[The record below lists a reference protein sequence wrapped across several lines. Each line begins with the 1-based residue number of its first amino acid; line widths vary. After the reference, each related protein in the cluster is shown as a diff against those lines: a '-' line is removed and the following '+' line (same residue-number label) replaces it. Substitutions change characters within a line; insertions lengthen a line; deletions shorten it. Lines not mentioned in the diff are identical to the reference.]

1 MSKIMKYTQSLY
13 GGKREGRELKVSDD
27 AVVYIAGFDYG
38 ESVSMCNVL
47 VRTSEKTEADRCF
60 LIGEFWF
67 TFLLGIDL
75 DGCEIPCKRIT
86 ECEPPKDSYIVF
98 VRKSLYPHRTAFDL
112 LEQCKGEDGTVDW
125 TKVKELSME
134 PYAVSK
140 IRRFTE
146 RGIEVTHVHMKD
158 MARYDY
164 ACVELHTWGYDYTWG
179 CIRSSDFGNF
189 FTTEE
194 KYKQLFNDKLEEYY
208 KLFKE

>member
-1 MSKIMKYTQSLY
+1 MNKIMKYTQYLY

-27 AVVYIAGFDYG
+27 AVVYIVGFDYG
-38 ESVSMCNVL
+38 KSVSMCNVL
-47 VRTSEKTEADRCF
+47 VRTSEETEADRCF

-67 TFLLGIDL
+67 TFLLDIDL

-86 ECEPPKDSYIVF
+86 ECKPPKDSYIVF
-98 VRKSLYPHRTAFDL
+98 VRRSLYPQRMSFDL
-112 LEQCKGEDGTVDW
+112 LEQCKNEDGTVDW
-125 TKVKELSME
+125 EKVGELSME

-158 MARYDY
+158 MARHDY
-164 ACVELHTWGYDYTWG
+164 VCVELHTWGYDYTWG
-179 CIRSSDFGNF
+179 YIRQCNSGNF

-194 KYKQLFNDKLEEYY
+194 KYKNLFNEKLEEYY